1 MKNAI
6 TEMKNTLEGINS
18 RLNDSE
24 KWISELEDRVV
35 EITTPKQKKRMR
47 RNEDRDLWDNIK
59 CTNICIRGSTEG
71 EEKKGLRKYLK
82 RL

>member
-59 CTNICIRGSTEG
+59 CTNI
-71 EEKKGLRKYLK
+71 
-82 RL
+82 